1 MKPLNR
7 PMFRYGGP
15 IKEGIMSGIK
25 EPRQGYNLA
34 GRVGGVVKNFFKPK
48 ATVPAGIT
56 ATNKGGFIP
65 AMGSKIK
72 QLFTGSTQTVPKQG
86 PTIIKPG
93 GNIYSK
99 GYPGGKI
106 GS

>member
-34 GRVGGVVKNFFKPK
+34 GRVGGAVKNFFKPK
-48 ATVPAGIT
+48 TPVQGGIVATD
-56 ATNKGGFIP
+56 KGGFIP
-65 AMGSKIK
+65 AMFRKTK
-72 QLFTGSTQTVPKQG
+72 ELFTGTPKTTVK
-86 PTIIKPG
+86 
-93 GNIYSK
+93 NVEREM
-99 GYPGGKI
+99 KI
-106 GS
+106 F